1 MKKYHCYEHFN
12 EIINSRYLENS
23 ILVEYGLNIL
33 PLHGMVIDLIQEF
46 VQQTGNRI

>member
-12 EIINSRYLENS
+12 EIIDKYLEIS